1 MKLIIGGAFQ
11 GKMEFAK
18 EKYNLTDED
27 IFMCTAD
34 EIDFSKACIYGIEEF
49 VYACIQNGT
58 DLLKFFT
65 EHKEEWSGSILI
77 CQDIFC
83 GVVPL
88 GADMREWR
96 QVTGQLCKY
105 LSGEAESVSRIFCGL
120 EQKLK

>member
-11 GKMEFAK
+11 GKLEFAK
-18 EKYNLTDED
+18 ERYNLTDED
-27 IFMCTAD
+27 IFMCTDD
-34 EIDFSKACIYGIEEF
+34 EIDFSKTCICGIEEF
-49 VYACIQNGT
+49 VYACIQNGA
-58 DLLKFFT
+58 DPLKFFT
-65 EHKEEWSGSILI
+65 ERKEDWCSSILI

-88 GADMREWR
+88 GADMRDWR